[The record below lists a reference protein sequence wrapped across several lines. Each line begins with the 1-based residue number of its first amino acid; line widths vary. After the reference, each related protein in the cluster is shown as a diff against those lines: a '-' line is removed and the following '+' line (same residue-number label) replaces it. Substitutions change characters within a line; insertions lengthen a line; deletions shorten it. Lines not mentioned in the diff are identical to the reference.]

1 MSAVEKGLGEGNT
14 LAERQLEA
22 ALSKVTTW
30 QGRAIRY
37 RPMFGGFSNSNWR
50 ISVAGEQGSFF
61 VKLPGPGTERFINR
75 AASLEAGQRAYL
87 LGIGP
92 RCFDYLKDEGIE
104 IYDFVENSRTCVT
117 KDFHIAGVRE
127 STIALYRS
135 FNDSPLLGLTKT
147 VFDMI
152 EEHLEQLAE
161 LAGELPLGFS
171 SVHAQYRAAR
181 AAIEAAG
188 IDLVPCYNDP
198 APANFLSTSDGR
210 IVIVDF
216 EYASNNDRCYDLATW
231 CSEMFF
237 DDCMHNEAVEA
248 YFGRVEPAIQARMFV
263 YRMLGDFKWSLW
275 AMIQMAISDIDFD
288 FYKFGAWKRMR
299 LHSTLNDQRWGRSL
313 TSL

>member
-1 MSAVEKGLGEGNT
+1 MSAVEKALGEGNT
-14 LAERQLEA
+14 VAERQLEA
-22 ALSKVTTW
+22 ALSKVTVW
-30 QGRAIRY
+30 KGNAIRY

-50 ISVAGEQGSFF
+50 VSVAGEQCSFF
-61 VKLPGPGTERFINR
+61 VKLPGHGTERFIDR
-75 AASLEAGQRAYL
+75 GASLEAGQRAFL

-117 KDFHIAGVRE
+117 SDFHRAGIRDR
-127 STIALYRS
+127 TIALYRT
-135 FNDSPLLGLTKT
+135 FNDSPRLGLTKT

-161 LAGELPLGFS
+161 LGGELPPNFS
-171 SVHAQYRAAR
+171 SIHRGYRAAR
-181 AAIEAAG
+181 AAIEASG
-188 IDLVPCYNDP
+188 LDLVPCYNDP

-210 IVIVDF
+210 IIIVDF

-231 CSEMFF
+231 CAEMFF
-237 DDCMHNEAVEA
+237 DEAMQNEAIEA
-248 YFGRVEPAIQARMFV
+248 YFGRVTADIQARMFA

-275 AMIQMAISDIDFD
+275 TMIQTVVSDIDFD

-299 LHSTLNDQRWGRSL
+299 LLSTLNDERWGRSL
-313 TSL
+313 ASL